1 MVKNTKSESNTV
13 SRGTKR
19 KVFIVDDHPIVRKGL
34 TQLINQEN
42 DLQLCGE
49 AADIS
54 NAIPLIKET
63 KPEAAIIDTSLGPLS
78 GFKLIENLCQ
88 QFPDLPV
95 LVLSLYNEMLYAE
108 RCLRAGA
115 MGYIMKQ
122 APPHRILMAL
132 RKVLDGEFYISN
144 KLGPKLLN
152 KLLSKSTGVSTS
164 SIEQLS
170 NRELEV
176 FQFIGQ
182 GMKTRDMAESLNLS
196 VKTIETYIAHIKKKM
211 GFKSSRELFLY
222 AVQWSIMEK
231 EF

>member
-1 MVKNTKSESNTV
+1 MVKNTKSESKTV
-13 SRGTKR
+13 SRGAKR

-49 AADIS
+49 ASDIL
-54 NAIPLIKET
+54 NAIPLIKT
-63 KPEAAIIDTSLGPLS
+63 THPEAAIIDTSLGPLS

-132 RKVLDGEFYISN
+132 RKVLDGEFYISS
-144 KLGPKLLN
+144 KLGPKLIN
-152 KLLSKSTGVSTS
+152 KLLSKSTGISSS

-182 GMKTRDMAESLNLS
+182 GMKTKDMAESLNLS
-196 VKTIETYIAHIKKKM
+196 IKTIETYIAHIKKKM
-211 GFKSSRELFLY
+211 DFKSSRELFLY
-222 AVQWSIMEK
+222 AVQWTIMDK
-231 EF
+231 KF

>member
-1 MVKNTKSESNTV
+1 MVKNTKPESNTV

-34 TQLINQEN
+34 TQLINHEN

-49 AADIS
+49 AADVS
-54 NAIPLIKET
+54 NAIPLIKT
-63 KPEAAIIDTSLGPLS
+63 THPEAAIIDTSLGPLS

-115 MGYIMKQ
+115 RGYIMKQ

-132 RKVLDGEFYISN
+132 RTVLDGEFYISN
-144 KLGPKLLN
+144 KLGPKLIN
-152 KLLSKSTGVSTS
+152 KLLSKSTGISSS

-182 GMKTRDMAESLNLS
+182 GMKTSEMAESLNLS
-196 VKTIETYIAHIKKKM
+196 IKTIETYIAHIKKKM
-211 GFKSSRELFLY
+211 DFKSSRELFLY
-222 AVQWSIMEK
+222 AVQWSIVDK
-231 EF
+231 KF